1 MDGTQAD
8 NSPDEYGLRYLF
20 RHLAVGSAR
29 RGSALLVSNIR
40 IRLILRVHLNLDSL
54 SLATSILGKGNLC
67 SRDTGCRHPQEGRRA
82 EMVDVMEESVEPE
95 RKTC

>member
-1 MDGTQAD
+1 
-8 NSPDEYGLRYLF
+8 
-20 RHLAVGSAR
+20 
-29 RGSALLVSNIR
+29 
-40 IRLILRVHLNLDSL
+40 
-54 SLATSILGKGNLC
+54 LATSILGKGNLC